1 MTPLYTLLYT
11 LYVLICR
18 IMRYSRIHFR
28 FGIALKNAIFTL
40 SVKFRNMDHI
50 KHLTVFLVMWV
61 LFSAGSSAQK
71 KEIFLRKIDFALS
84 KVSPLEAENKFY
96 LTLQF
101 NKDVQ
106 YKFYVKNHLKGGPGE
121 AVVEIYDQDR
131 LLGTNCLKEK
141 YFDTFLFSCTKTGM
155 YDVVIR
161 FRDNNTGNSVI
172 SIYMIP

>member
-1 MTPLYTLLYT
+1 MNHMKHL
-11 LYVLICR
+11 
-18 IMRYSRIHFR
+18 
-28 FGIALKNAIFTL
+28 AIFLTL
-40 SVKFRNMDHI
+40 W
-50 KHLTVFLVMWV
+50 FL
-61 LFSAGSSAQK
+61 LSSGLQAQK

-84 KVSPLEAENKFY
+84 KISPVETENKFY

-106 YKFYVKNHLKGGPGE
+106 YKFYVKNHLKGGTGE

-131 LLGTNCLKEK
+131 LIGTNYLNKK

-155 YDVVIR
+155 YDVIVR
-161 FRDNNTGNSVI
+161 FKDNKTGNSVI